1 MKTISRTIQRFGAG
15 SVTALVVALLVGAP
29 SFALTSTPAQTT
41 QGSEARCARF
51 ATLAGVANTKMSER
65 IAAMEVDF
73 QKRLSII
80 SGRHDA
86 VDQKVATSR
95 TAALDKFDLKVTEL
109 KSKTGLTTEQSTAI
123 DAFVTSMKEAQ
134 AARAQAV
141 DSARATYR
149 AALSEEITAH
159 QARLLQAAL
168 VFQRS
173 VSAAFTKAQ
182 ANCAESTAND
192 VLRNEIKTA
201 RDIFQT
207 ARKAEVTGSSVKQLA
222 ETRRTAIKAANEEF
236 VKKAKEYTA
245 TLKTALETTK

>member
-1 MKTISRTIQRFGAG
+1 MLA
-15 SVTALVVALLVGAP
+15 AALLI
-29 SFALTSTPAQTT
+29 TTPLFAQTSAIREVT
-41 QGSEARCARF
+41 PTTEASCARF
-51 ATLAGVANTKMSER
+51 ATLATTSNTRMNER

-80 SGRHDA
+80 SARHDE
-86 VDQKVATSR
+86 VDQKVTTFR
-95 TAALDKFDLKVTEL
+95 TTALDKFDLKVTEL
-109 KSKTGLTTEQSTAI
+109 KSKTGLTPEQLTAI

-141 DSARATYR
+141 DSARAAYR

-182 ANCAESTAND
+182 TNCADKTAGTT
-192 VLRNEIKTA
+192 LRSEIKTA
-201 RDIFQT
+201 RDVFQT
-207 ARKAEVTGSSVKQLA
+207 ARKAEVTGSSVKQLS
-222 ETRRTAIKAANEEF
+222 ETRQTAVKAADAEF
-236 VKKAKEYTA
+236 VKKVKEYTA
-245 TLKTALETTK
+245 TLKSALETKS

>member
-1 MKTISRTIQRFGAG
+1 M
-15 SVTALVVALLVGAP
+15 
-29 SFALTSTPAQTT
+29 
-41 QGSEARCARF
+41 
-51 ATLAGVANTKMSER
+51 NER

-80 SGRHDA
+80 SARHDE
-86 VDQKVATSR
+86 VDQKVATFR
-95 TAALDKFDLKVTEL
+95 TTALDKFDLKVTEL
-109 KSKTGLTTEQSTAI
+109 KSKTGLTTEQLTAI
-123 DAFVTSMKEAQ
+123 DTFVTSMKEAQ

-141 DSARATYR
+141 DSARAAYR

-182 ANCAESTAND
+182 TNCADKTAG
-192 VLRNEIKTA
+192 VTLRTEIKTA
-201 RDIFQT
+201 RDVFQT

-236 VKKAKEYTA
+236 VKKVKEYTA
-245 TLKTALETTK
+245 TLKTALETTS